1 MNPNIAFEFLFLCSV
16 DPLGLVSISRRV
28 TIFPKEG
35 KPIIGCY
42 SLRFVV
48 VHLPAEVC
56 FYAFVGSTFEYQR
69 SAMLSLTVSTDP
81 S

>member
-1 MNPNIAFEFLFLCSV
+1 MT
-16 DPLGLVSISRRV
+16 IS
-28 TIFPKEG
+28 PKEG
-35 KPIIGCY
+35 KPLVGCY

-56 FYAFVGSTFEYQR
+56 FCAFVGFTFEYRR